1 MIWGCLKGKDAADDM
16 LFTTFHKHPGVDT
29 VLNMHLQQSAV
40 MRDKF
45 NQVAKGLKNDIA
57 RLTRLVE
64 SAKSIANKALQ
75 KAGKG

>member
-1 MIWGCLKGKDAADDM
+1 MTDE
-16 LFTTFHKHPGVDT
+16 
-29 VLNMHLQQSAV
+29 
-40 MRDKF
+40 F

-57 RLTRLVE
+57 RLTSLVE